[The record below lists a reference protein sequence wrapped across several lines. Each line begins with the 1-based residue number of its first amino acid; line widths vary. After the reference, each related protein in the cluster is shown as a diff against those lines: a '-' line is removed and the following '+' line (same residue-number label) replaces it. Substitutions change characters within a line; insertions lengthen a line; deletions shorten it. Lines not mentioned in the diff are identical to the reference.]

1 MIKRNTYI
9 TLLIAASLLVA
20 MVTAQVTMAQS
31 SCGGASTSI
40 INCKSSGKDA
50 IFDVIKMI
58 IQILT
63 AGIGVIAV
71 GATIFGA
78 ILYTSSGNNPEN
90 IKKAKGIWLNVVIGL
105 ILFAFI
111 VAITNFLI
119 PGGVF

>member
-1 MIKRNTYI
+1 MVKRNTYI
-9 TLLIAASLLVA
+9 PLLVGASLLISMLIV
-20 MVTAQVTMAQS
+20 QVVSAD
-31 SCGGASTSI
+31 CGGAPTSV
-40 INCKSSGKDA
+40 INCNSSGTDA

-63 AGIGVIAV
+63 ASIGVIAV

-78 ILYTSSGNNPEN
+78 ILYTSSGDNPEN
-90 IKKAKGIWLNVVIGL
+90 VKKAKGVWMNVVIGL
-105 ILFAFI
+105 MLFAFM